1 MPNYSL
7 VANTQFKAR
16 SFDDMIRPYA
26 MYTQEYRAQE
36 DAIADLATKADVWA
50 GLANE
55 QTDPVA
61 YAQYINYANALKD
74 QAAVIADRGLSPSS
88 RQAMLNLKR
97 RYSSEIVP
105 IEQAYTARKAQAEE
119 QRKALLQNPTLMMSR
134 RADTTS
140 LDRYIE
146 NPNLGYESYSGALL
160 TQQAGQAAAA
170 IAKELRDYGKGK
182 PLDGFTRTW
191 LQQHGYTAGEV
202 AFAINHPDDPRAS
215 SVLNTIVNNVMA
227 DSGMADWA
235 DNKTLN
241 QAYNYARQG
250 LWQAVGQ
257 TQVGTYTDEAAKM
270 AAQEA
275 MQERAAIR
283 AANRAKEIEEGKIK
297 KERLRGVNPTSL
309 YTVSEKNNFSNAQKN
324 IDNWV
329 KKGYLGKKLDGS
341 IYVTKKGLN
350 HANEVSNIV
359 GYNSHTSKWADPSFR
374 NFLKEVGA
382 VDDKQA
388 NTQWIGSASAAW
400 SQGNEQYQLK
410 GWSPD
415 KMNKYMAKLQ
425 GGYDTDKETEFVH
438 DYGSSEEQGRAKN
451 MIRRAVGNSNIQVV
465 SYKGPTD
472 GYTYDKDID
481 KKDFVDNYTVL
492 ASKGSK
498 YGQVFVVEDKEGK
511 KYDIRVPEVHREH
524 QASTSRYYISAED
537 AYKNI
542 VALEPQFK
550 AAMGRVNSGT
560 SWENLTEQERKVI
573 TDYYSYS
580 DTYEDMLW
588 KAESEQGNITR
599 GYKTDNLETE

>member
-16 SFDDMIRPYA
+16 NFDDMIRPYV

-61 YAQYINYANALKD
+61 YAQYTNYANALKD
-74 QAAVIADRGLSPSS
+74 QAAVMADRGLNPSS

-140 LDRYIE
+140 LDRYME

-191 LQQHGYTAGEV
+191 LQQHGYTAAEV

-215 SVLNTIVNNVMA
+215 SVLNTIVNNVIA
-227 DSGMADWA
+227 DSGMTNWA

-257 TQVGTYTDEAAKM
+257 TQVGTYTDQAAVM

-275 MQERAAIR
+275 MQKRAEA
-283 AANRAKEIEEGKIK
+283 RAKKAA
-297 KERLRGVNPTSL
+297 RQRQLQLSLTPNFDRRNVRTS
-309 YTVSEKNNFSNAQKN
+309 
-324 IDNWV
+324 
-329 KKGYLGKKLDGS
+329 
-341 IYVTKKGLN
+341 
-350 HANEVSNIV
+350 
-359 GYNSHTSKWADPSFR
+359 
-374 NFLKEVGA
+374 KEVGA
-382 VDDKQA
+382 VAQEAKDWEKYKKYFYKNA
-388 NTQWIGSASAAW
+388 NGNWVLNSKGRKVPLTKIIGGGTNVSSASYITDSDFGRFIKKHGLSGMYNGKVGSGQTATI
-400 SQGNEQYQLK
+400 
-410 GWSPD
+410 D
-415 KMNKYMAKLQ
+415 KMIDRINNT
-425 GGYDTDKETEFVH
+425 YDANIATEYLRGVDPSQYDNVIAVLNRSAH
-438 DYGSSEEQGRAKN
+438 DGKVYNYDRTKS
-451 MIRRAVGNSNIQVV
+451 GNSYSWNRGKEVEVNELTNADIKSATTVFGKHGNYLEV
-465 SYKGPTD
+465 KLKDGTTLNVPASSYTSNYSNMMAGNAGTIEGYRAMLADGKTHYKLPT
-472 GYTYDKDID
+472 GE
-481 KKDFVDNYTVL
+481 VL
-492 ASKGSK
+492 PIESLINS
-498 YGQVFVVEDKEGK
+498 EL
-511 KYDIRVPEVHREH
+511 
-524 QASTSRYYISAED
+524 
-537 AYKNI
+537 N
-542 VALEPQFK
+542 
-550 AAMGRVNSGT
+550 AMGDNFMSSLGLSQVNPM
-560 SWENLTEQERKVI
+560 KV
-573 TDYYSYS
+573 D
-580 DTYEDMLW
+580 
-588 KAESEQGNITR
+588 R
-599 GYKTDNLETE
+599 GEYTTQVY

>member
-16 SFDDMIRPYA
+16 NFDDMIRPYV

-61 YAQYINYANALKD
+61 YAQYTNYANALKD
-74 QAAVIADRGLSPSS
+74 QAAVMADRGLNPSS

-140 LDRYIE
+140 LDRYME

-191 LQQHGYTAGEV
+191 LQQHGYTAAEV

-215 SVLNTIVNNVMA
+215 SVLNTIVNNVIA
-227 DSGMADWA
+227 DSGMTNWA

-257 TQVGTYTDEAAKM
+257 TQVGTYTDQAAVM

-275 MQERAAIR
+275 MQKRAEA
-283 AANRAKEIEEGKIK
+283 RAKKAA
-297 KERLRGVNPTSL
+297 RQRQLQLSLTPNFDRRNVRTS
-309 YTVSEKNNFSNAQKN
+309 
-324 IDNWV
+324 
-329 KKGYLGKKLDGS
+329 
-341 IYVTKKGLN
+341 
-350 HANEVSNIV
+350 
-359 GYNSHTSKWADPSFR
+359 
-374 NFLKEVGA
+374 KEVGA
-382 VDDKQA
+382 VAQEAKDWEKYKKYFYKNA
-388 NTQWIGSASAAW
+388 NGNWVLNSKGRKVPLTKITGGGTNVSSASYITDSDFGRFIKKHGLSGMYNGKVGSGQTATI
-400 SQGNEQYQLK
+400 
-410 GWSPD
+410 D
-415 KMNKYMAKLQ
+415 KMIDRINNT
-425 GGYDTDKETEFVH
+425 YDANIATEYLRGVDPSQYDNVIAVLNRSAH
-438 DYGSSEEQGRAKN
+438 DGKVYNYDRTKS
-451 MIRRAVGNSNIQVV
+451 GNSYSWNRGKEVEVNELTNTDIKSATTVFGKHGNYLEV
-465 SYKGPTD
+465 KLKDGTTLNVPASSYTSNYSNMMAGNAGTIEGYRAMLADGKTHYKLPT
-472 GYTYDKDID
+472 GE
-481 KKDFVDNYTVL
+481 VL
-492 ASKGSK
+492 PIESLINS
-498 YGQVFVVEDKEGK
+498 EL
-511 KYDIRVPEVHREH
+511 
-524 QASTSRYYISAED
+524 
-537 AYKNI
+537 N
-542 VALEPQFK
+542 
-550 AAMGRVNSGT
+550 AMGDNFMSSLGLSQVNPM
-560 SWENLTEQERKVI
+560 KV
-573 TDYYSYS
+573 D
-580 DTYEDMLW
+580 
-588 KAESEQGNITR
+588 R
-599 GYKTDNLETE
+599 GEYTTQVY

>member
-16 SFDDMIRPYA
+16 NFDDMIRPYV

-61 YAQYINYANALKD
+61 YAQYTNYANALKD
-74 QAAVIADRGLSPSS
+74 QAAVMADRGLNPSS

-105 IEQAYTARKAQAEE
+105 IEQAYTTRKAQAEE

-140 LDRYIE
+140 LDRYME

-215 SVLNTIVNNVMA
+215 SVLNTIVNNVIA
-227 DSGMADWA
+227 DSGMTNWA

-257 TQVGTYTDEAAKM
+257 TQVGTYTDQAAVM

-275 MQERAAIR
+275 MQKRAEA
-283 AANRAKEIEEGKIK
+283 RAKKAA
-297 KERLRGVNPTSL
+297 RQRQLQLSLTPNFDRRNVRTS
-309 YTVSEKNNFSNAQKN
+309 
-324 IDNWV
+324 
-329 KKGYLGKKLDGS
+329 
-341 IYVTKKGLN
+341 
-350 HANEVSNIV
+350 
-359 GYNSHTSKWADPSFR
+359 
-374 NFLKEVGA
+374 KEVGA
-382 VDDKQA
+382 VAQEAKDWEKYKKYFYKNA
-388 NTQWIGSASAAW
+388 NGNWVLNSKGRKVPLTKITGGGTNVSSASYIVDSDFGRFIKKHGLSGMYNGKVGSGQTATI
-400 SQGNEQYQLK
+400 
-410 GWSPD
+410 D
-415 KMNKYMAKLQ
+415 KMIDRINNT
-425 GGYDTDKETEFVH
+425 YDANIATEYLRGVDPSQYDNVIAVLNRSAH
-438 DYGSSEEQGRAKN
+438 DGKVYNYDRTKS
-451 MIRRAVGNSNIQVV
+451 GNSYSWNRGKEVEVNELTNTDIKSATTVFGKHGNYLEV
-465 SYKGPTD
+465 KLKDGTTLNVPASSYTSNYSNMMAGNAGTIEGYRAMLADGKTHYKLPT
-472 GYTYDKDID
+472 GEILPIESLI
-481 KKDFVDNYTVL
+481 NSEL
-492 ASKGSK
+492 
-498 YGQVFVVEDKEGK
+498 
-511 KYDIRVPEVHREH
+511 
-524 QASTSRYYISAED
+524 
-537 AYKNI
+537 N
-542 VALEPQFK
+542 
-550 AAMGRVNSGT
+550 AMGDNFMSSLGLSQVNPM
-560 SWENLTEQERKVI
+560 KV
-573 TDYYSYS
+573 D
-580 DTYEDMLW
+580 
-588 KAESEQGNITR
+588 R
-599 GYKTDNLETE
+599 GEYTTQVY

>member
-16 SFDDMIRPYA
+16 NFDDMIRPYV

-61 YAQYINYANALKD
+61 YAQYTNYANALKD
-74 QAAVIADRGLSPSS
+74 QAAVMADRGLNPSS

-140 LDRYIE
+140 LDRYME

-191 LQQHGYTAGEV
+191 LQQHGYTAAEV

-215 SVLNTIVNNVMA
+215 NVLNTIVNNVIA
-227 DSGMADWA
+227 DSGMTNWA

-257 TQVGTYTDEAAKM
+257 TQVGTYTDQAAVM

-275 MQERAAIR
+275 MQKRAAR
-283 AANRAKEIEEGKIK
+283 QRQLQLSLTPNFDR
-297 KERLRGVNPTSL
+297 RNVRTS
-309 YTVSEKNNFSNAQKN
+309 
-324 IDNWV
+324 
-329 KKGYLGKKLDGS
+329 
-341 IYVTKKGLN
+341 
-350 HANEVSNIV
+350 
-359 GYNSHTSKWADPSFR
+359 
-374 NFLKEVGA
+374 KEVGA
-382 VDDKQA
+382 VAQEAKDWEKYKKYFYKNA
-388 NTQWIGSASAAW
+388 NGNWVLNSKGRKVPLTKIIGGGTNVSSASYITDSDFGRFIKKHGLSGMYNGKVGSGQTATI
-400 SQGNEQYQLK
+400 
-410 GWSPD
+410 D
-415 KMNKYMAKLQ
+415 KMIDRINNT
-425 GGYDTDKETEFVH
+425 YDANIATEYLRGVDPSQYDNVIAVLNRSAH
-438 DYGSSEEQGRAKN
+438 DGKVYNYDRTKS
-451 MIRRAVGNSNIQVV
+451 GNSYSWNRGKEVEVNELTNTDIKSATTVFGKHGNYLEV
-465 SYKGPTD
+465 KLKDGTTLNVPASSYTSNYSNMMAGNAGTIEGFRAMLADGKTHYKLPT
-472 GYTYDKDID
+472 GE
-481 KKDFVDNYTVL
+481 VL
-492 ASKGSK
+492 PIESLINS
-498 YGQVFVVEDKEGK
+498 EL
-511 KYDIRVPEVHREH
+511 
-524 QASTSRYYISAED
+524 
-537 AYKNI
+537 N
-542 VALEPQFK
+542 
-550 AAMGRVNSGT
+550 AMGDNFMSSLGLSQVNPM
-560 SWENLTEQERKVI
+560 KV
-573 TDYYSYS
+573 D
-580 DTYEDMLW
+580 
-588 KAESEQGNITR
+588 R
-599 GYKTDNLETE
+599 GEYTTQVY

>member
-1 MPNYSL
+1 MPNYDL

-16 SFDDMIRPYA
+16 SFGDMIRPYA

-61 YAQYINYANALKD
+61 YAQYTNYANALKD
-74 QAAVIADRGLSPSS
+74 QAAVMADRGLNPSS

-140 LDRYIE
+140 LDRYME

-191 LQQHGYTAGEV
+191 LQQHGYTAAEV

-215 SVLNTIVNNVMA
+215 SVLNTIVNNVIA
-227 DSGMADWA
+227 DSGMTNWA

-257 TQVGTYTDEAAKM
+257 TQVGTYTDQAAVM

-275 MQERAAIR
+275 MQKRAEA
-283 AANRAKEIEEGKIK
+283 RAKKAA
-297 KERLRGVNPTSL
+297 RQRQLQLSLTPNFDRRNVRTS
-309 YTVSEKNNFSNAQKN
+309 
-324 IDNWV
+324 
-329 KKGYLGKKLDGS
+329 
-341 IYVTKKGLN
+341 
-350 HANEVSNIV
+350 
-359 GYNSHTSKWADPSFR
+359 
-374 NFLKEVGA
+374 KEVGA
-382 VDDKQA
+382 VAQEAKDWEKYKKYFYKNA
-388 NTQWIGSASAAW
+388 NGNWVLNSKGRKVPLTKITGGGTNVSSASYITDSDFGRFIKKHGLSGMYNGKVGSGQTATI
-400 SQGNEQYQLK
+400 
-410 GWSPD
+410 D
-415 KMNKYMAKLQ
+415 KMIDRINNT
-425 GGYDTDKETEFVH
+425 YDANIATEYLRGVDPSQYDNVIAVLNRSAH
-438 DYGSSEEQGRAKN
+438 DGKVYNYDRTKS
-451 MIRRAVGNSNIQVV
+451 GNSYSWNRGKEVEVNELTNTDIKSATTVFGKHGNYLEV
-465 SYKGPTD
+465 KLKDGTTLNVPASSYTSNYSNMMAGNAGTIEGYRAMLADGKTHYKLPT
-472 GYTYDKDID
+472 GE
-481 KKDFVDNYTVL
+481 VL
-492 ASKGSK
+492 PIESLINS
-498 YGQVFVVEDKEGK
+498 EL
-511 KYDIRVPEVHREH
+511 
-524 QASTSRYYISAED
+524 
-537 AYKNI
+537 N
-542 VALEPQFK
+542 
-550 AAMGRVNSGT
+550 AMGDNFMSSLGLSQVNPM
-560 SWENLTEQERKVI
+560 KV
-573 TDYYSYS
+573 D
-580 DTYEDMLW
+580 
-588 KAESEQGNITR
+588 R
-599 GYKTDNLETE
+599 GEYTTQVY

>member
-16 SFDDMIRPYA
+16 NFDDMIRPYV

-61 YAQYINYANALKD
+61 YAQYTNYANALKD
-74 QAAVIADRGLSPSS
+74 QAAVMADRGLNPSS

-140 LDRYIE
+140 LDRYME

-191 LQQHGYTAGEV
+191 LQQHGYTAAEV

-215 SVLNTIVNNVMA
+215 SVLNTIVNNVIA
-227 DSGMADWA
+227 DSGMTNWA

-257 TQVGTYTDEAAKM
+257 TQVGTYTDQAAVM

-275 MQERAAIR
+275 MQKRAEA
-283 AANRAKEIEEGKIK
+283 RAKKAA
-297 KERLRGVNPTSL
+297 RQRQLQLSLTPNFDRRNVRTS
-309 YTVSEKNNFSNAQKN
+309 
-324 IDNWV
+324 
-329 KKGYLGKKLDGS
+329 
-341 IYVTKKGLN
+341 
-350 HANEVSNIV
+350 
-359 GYNSHTSKWADPSFR
+359 
-374 NFLKEVGA
+374 KEVGA
-382 VDDKQA
+382 VAQEAKDWEKYKKYFYKNA
-388 NTQWIGSASAAW
+388 NGNWVLNSKGRKVPLTKIIGGGTNVSSASYITDSDFGRFIKKHGLSGMYNGKVGSGQTATI
-400 SQGNEQYQLK
+400 
-410 GWSPD
+410 D
-415 KMNKYMAKLQ
+415 KMIDRINNT
-425 GGYDTDKETEFVH
+425 YDANVATEYLRGVDPSQYDNVIAVLNRSAH
-438 DYGSSEEQGRAKN
+438 DGKVYNYDRTKS
-451 MIRRAVGNSNIQVV
+451 GNSYSWNRGKEVEVNELTNADIKSATTVFGKHGNYLEV
-465 SYKGPTD
+465 KFKDGTTLNVPASSYTSNYSNMMAGNAGTIEGYRAMLADGKTHYKLPT
-472 GYTYDKDID
+472 GEILPIESLI
-481 KKDFVDNYTVL
+481 NSEL
-492 ASKGSK
+492 
-498 YGQVFVVEDKEGK
+498 
-511 KYDIRVPEVHREH
+511 
-524 QASTSRYYISAED
+524 
-537 AYKNI
+537 N
-542 VALEPQFK
+542 
-550 AAMGRVNSGT
+550 AMGDNFMSSLGLSQVNPM
-560 SWENLTEQERKVI
+560 KV
-573 TDYYSYS
+573 D
-580 DTYEDMLW
+580 
-588 KAESEQGNITR
+588 R
-599 GYKTDNLETE
+599 GEYTTQVY

>member
-16 SFDDMIRPYA
+16 NFDDMIRPYV

-61 YAQYINYANALKD
+61 YAQYTNYANALKD
-74 QAAVIADRGLSPSS
+74 QAAVMADRGLNPSS

-140 LDRYIE
+140 LDRYME

-191 LQQHGYTAGEV
+191 LQQHGYTAAEV

-215 SVLNTIVNNVMA
+215 SVLNTIVNNVIA
-227 DSGMADWA
+227 DSGMANWA

-257 TQVGTYTDEAAKM
+257 TQVGTYTDQAAVM

-275 MQERAAIR
+275 MQKRAEV
-283 AANRAKEIEEGKIK
+283 RAKKDA
-297 KERLRGVNPTSL
+297 RQRQLQLSLTPNFDRRNVRTS
-309 YTVSEKNNFSNAQKN
+309 
-324 IDNWV
+324 
-329 KKGYLGKKLDGS
+329 
-341 IYVTKKGLN
+341 
-350 HANEVSNIV
+350 
-359 GYNSHTSKWADPSFR
+359 
-374 NFLKEVGA
+374 KEVGA
-382 VDDKQA
+382 VAQEAKDWEKYKKYFYKNA
-388 NTQWIGSASAAW
+388 NGNWVLNSKGRKVPLTKITGGGTNVSSASYITDSDFGRFIKKHGLSGMYNGKVGSGQTATI
-400 SQGNEQYQLK
+400 
-410 GWSPD
+410 D
-415 KMNKYMAKLQ
+415 KMIDRIN
-425 GGYDTDKETEFVH
+425 
-438 DYGSSEEQGRAKN
+438 N
-451 MIRRAVGNSNIQVV
+451 
-465 SYKGPTD
+465 
-472 GYTYDKDID
+472 TYDANIATEYLRGVDPSQYDNVIAVLNRSAHDGKVYNYDRTKSGDSYSWNRGKEVEVNELTNTDIKSATTVFGKHGNYLEVKLKDGTTLN
-481 KKDFVDNYTVL
+481 VPASSYTSNYSNMMAGNAGTIEGFRAMLADGKTHYKLPTGEVL
-492 ASKGSK
+492 PIESLINS
-498 YGQVFVVEDKEGK
+498 EL
-511 KYDIRVPEVHREH
+511 
-524 QASTSRYYISAED
+524 
-537 AYKNI
+537 N
-542 VALEPQFK
+542 
-550 AAMGRVNSGT
+550 AMGDNFMSSLGL
-560 SWENLTEQERKVI
+560 SQINPMKV
-573 TDYYSYS
+573 D
-580 DTYEDMLW
+580 
-588 KAESEQGNITR
+588 R
-599 GYKTDNLETE
+599 GEYTTQVY

>member
-16 SFDDMIRPYA
+16 NFDDMIRPYV

-61 YAQYINYANALKD
+61 YAQYTNYANALKD
-74 QAAVIADRGLSPSS
+74 QAAVIADRGLNPSS

-140 LDRYIE
+140 LDRYME

-191 LQQHGYTAGEV
+191 LQQHGYTAAEV

-215 SVLNTIVNNVMA
+215 SVLNTIVNNVIA
-227 DSGMADWA
+227 DSGMTNWA

-257 TQVGTYTDEAAKM
+257 TQVGTYTDQAAVM

-275 MQERAAIR
+275 MQKRAEA
-283 AANRAKEIEEGKIK
+283 RAKKAA
-297 KERLRGVNPTSL
+297 RQRQLQLSLTPNFDRRNVRTS
-309 YTVSEKNNFSNAQKN
+309 
-324 IDNWV
+324 
-329 KKGYLGKKLDGS
+329 
-341 IYVTKKGLN
+341 
-350 HANEVSNIV
+350 
-359 GYNSHTSKWADPSFR
+359 
-374 NFLKEVGA
+374 KEVGA
-382 VDDKQA
+382 VAQEAKDWEKYKKYFYKNA
-388 NTQWIGSASAAW
+388 NGNWVLNSKGRKVPLTKITGGGTNVSSASYIVDSDFGRFIKKHGLSGMYNGKVGSGQTATI
-400 SQGNEQYQLK
+400 
-410 GWSPD
+410 D
-415 KMNKYMAKLQ
+415 KMIDRINNT
-425 GGYDTDKETEFVH
+425 YDANIATEYLRGVDPSQYDNVIAVLNRSAH
-438 DYGSSEEQGRAKN
+438 DGKVYNYDRTKS
-451 MIRRAVGNSNIQVV
+451 GNSYSWNRGKEVEVNELTNADIKSATTVFGKHGNYLEV
-465 SYKGPTD
+465 KLKDGTTLNVPASSYTSNYSNMMAGNAGTIEGYRAMLADGKTHYKLPT
-472 GYTYDKDID
+472 GEILPIESLI
-481 KKDFVDNYTVL
+481 NSEL
-492 ASKGSK
+492 
-498 YGQVFVVEDKEGK
+498 
-511 KYDIRVPEVHREH
+511 
-524 QASTSRYYISAED
+524 
-537 AYKNI
+537 N
-542 VALEPQFK
+542 
-550 AAMGRVNSGT
+550 AMGDNFMSSLGLSQVNPM
-560 SWENLTEQERKVI
+560 KV
-573 TDYYSYS
+573 D
-580 DTYEDMLW
+580 
-588 KAESEQGNITR
+588 R
-599 GYKTDNLETE
+599 GEYTTQVY

>member
-16 SFDDMIRPYA
+16 NFNDMIRPYV

-61 YAQYINYANALKD
+61 YAQYTNYANALKD
-74 QAAVIADRGLSPSS
+74 QAAVMADRGLNPSS

-140 LDRYIE
+140 LDRYME

-191 LQQHGYTAGEV
+191 LQQHGYTAAEV

-215 SVLNTIVNNVMA
+215 SVLNTIVNNVIA
-227 DSGMADWA
+227 DSGMTNWA

-257 TQVGTYTDEAAKM
+257 TQVGTYTDQAAVM

-275 MQERAAIR
+275 MQKRAAR
-283 AANRAKEIEEGKIK
+283 QRQLQLSLTPNFDR
-297 KERLRGVNPTSL
+297 RNVRTS
-309 YTVSEKNNFSNAQKN
+309 
-324 IDNWV
+324 
-329 KKGYLGKKLDGS
+329 
-341 IYVTKKGLN
+341 
-350 HANEVSNIV
+350 
-359 GYNSHTSKWADPSFR
+359 
-374 NFLKEVGA
+374 KEVGA
-382 VDDKQA
+382 VAQEAKDWEKYKKYFYKNA
-388 NTQWIGSASAAW
+388 NGNWVLNSKGRKVPLTKIIGGGTNVSSASYITDSDFGRFIKKHGLSGMYNGKVGSGQTATI
-400 SQGNEQYQLK
+400 
-410 GWSPD
+410 D
-415 KMNKYMAKLQ
+415 KMIDRINNT
-425 GGYDTDKETEFVH
+425 YDANIATEYLRGVDPSQYDNVIAVLNRSAH
-438 DYGSSEEQGRAKN
+438 DGKVYNYDRTKS
-451 MIRRAVGNSNIQVV
+451 GNSYSWNRGKEVEVNELTNTDIKSATTVFGKHGNYLEV
-465 SYKGPTD
+465 KLKDGTTLNVPASSYTSNYSNMMAGNAGTIEGYRAMLADGKTHYKLPT
-472 GYTYDKDID
+472 GEILPIESLI
-481 KKDFVDNYTVL
+481 NSEL
-492 ASKGSK
+492 
-498 YGQVFVVEDKEGK
+498 
-511 KYDIRVPEVHREH
+511 
-524 QASTSRYYISAED
+524 
-537 AYKNI
+537 N
-542 VALEPQFK
+542 
-550 AAMGRVNSGT
+550 AMGDNFMSSLGLSQVNPM
-560 SWENLTEQERKVI
+560 KV
-573 TDYYSYS
+573 D
-580 DTYEDMLW
+580 
-588 KAESEQGNITR
+588 R
-599 GYKTDNLETE
+599 GEYTTQVY

>member
-1 MPNYSL
+1 MAFRNYSL

-16 SFDDMIRPYA
+16 NFDDMIRPYV

-61 YAQYINYANALKD
+61 YAQYTNYANALKD
-74 QAAVIADRGLSPSS
+74 QAAVMADRGLNPSS

-140 LDRYIE
+140 LDRYME

-191 LQQHGYTAGEV
+191 LQQHGYTAAEV

-215 SVLNTIVNNVMA
+215 SVLNTIVNNVIA
-227 DSGMADWA
+227 DSGMTNWA

-257 TQVGTYTDEAAKM
+257 TQVGTYTDQAAVM

-275 MQERAAIR
+275 MQKRAEA
-283 AANRAKEIEEGKIK
+283 RAKKAA
-297 KERLRGVNPTSL
+297 RQRQLQLNLTPNFDRRNVRTS
-309 YTVSEKNNFSNAQKN
+309 
-324 IDNWV
+324 
-329 KKGYLGKKLDGS
+329 
-341 IYVTKKGLN
+341 
-350 HANEVSNIV
+350 
-359 GYNSHTSKWADPSFR
+359 
-374 NFLKEVGA
+374 KEVGA
-382 VDDKQA
+382 IAQEAKDWEKYKKYFYKNA
-388 NTQWIGSASAAW
+388 NGNWVLNSKGRKVPLTKITGGGTNVSSASYIVDSDFGRFIKKHGLSGMYNGKVGSGQTATI
-400 SQGNEQYQLK
+400 
-410 GWSPD
+410 D
-415 KMNKYMAKLQ
+415 KMIDRIN
-425 GGYDTDKETEFVH
+425 
-438 DYGSSEEQGRAKN
+438 N
-451 MIRRAVGNSNIQVV
+451 
-465 SYKGPTD
+465 
-472 GYTYDKDID
+472 TYDANIATEYLRGVDPSQYDNVIAVLNRSAHDGKVYNYDRTKSGDSYSWNRGKEVEVNELTNADIKSATTVFGKHGNYLEVKLKDGTTLN
-481 KKDFVDNYTVL
+481 VPASSYTSNYSNMMAGNAGTIEGYRAML
-492 ASKGSK
+492 A
-498 YGQVFVVEDKEGK
+498 DGK
-511 KYDIRVPEVHREH
+511 TH
-524 QASTSRYYISAED
+524 
-537 AYKNI
+537 YKLPTGEILPIESLINSE
-542 VALEPQFK
+542 LN
-550 AAMGRVNSGT
+550 AMGDNFMSSLGLSQVNPM
-560 SWENLTEQERKVI
+560 KV
-573 TDYYSYS
+573 D
-580 DTYEDMLW
+580 
-588 KAESEQGNITR
+588 R
-599 GYKTDNLETE
+599 GEYTTQVY

>member
-1 MPNYSL
+1 MAFRNYSL

-16 SFDDMIRPYA
+16 NFDDMIRPYV

-61 YAQYINYANALKD
+61 YAQYTNYANALKD
-74 QAAVIADRGLSPSS
+74 QAAVMADRGLNPSS

-140 LDRYIE
+140 LDRYME

-191 LQQHGYTAGEV
+191 LQQHGYTAAEV

-215 SVLNTIVNNVMA
+215 SVLNTIVNNVIA
-227 DSGMADWA
+227 DSGMTNWA

-257 TQVGTYTDEAAKM
+257 TQVGTYTDQAAVM

-275 MQERAAIR
+275 MQKRAEA
-283 AANRAKEIEEGKIK
+283 RAKKAA
-297 KERLRGVNPTSL
+297 RQRQLQLSLTPNFDRRNVRTS
-309 YTVSEKNNFSNAQKN
+309 
-324 IDNWV
+324 
-329 KKGYLGKKLDGS
+329 
-341 IYVTKKGLN
+341 
-350 HANEVSNIV
+350 
-359 GYNSHTSKWADPSFR
+359 
-374 NFLKEVGA
+374 KEVGA
-382 VDDKQA
+382 VAQEAKDWEKYKKYFYKNA
-388 NTQWIGSASAAW
+388 NGNWVLNSKGRKVPLTKITGGGTNVSSASYITDSDFGRFIKKHGLSGMYNGKVGSGQTATI
-400 SQGNEQYQLK
+400 
-410 GWSPD
+410 D
-415 KMNKYMAKLQ
+415 KMIDRINNT
-425 GGYDTDKETEFVH
+425 YDANIATEYLRGVDPSQYDNVIAVLNRSAH
-438 DYGSSEEQGRAKN
+438 DGKVYNYDRTKS
-451 MIRRAVGNSNIQVV
+451 GNSYSWNRGKEVEVNELTNADIKSATTVFGKHGNYLEV
-465 SYKGPTD
+465 KLKDGTTLNVPASSYTSNYSNMMAGNAGTIEGYRAMLADGKTHYKLPT
-472 GYTYDKDID
+472 GE
-481 KKDFVDNYTVL
+481 VL
-492 ASKGSK
+492 PIESLINS
-498 YGQVFVVEDKEGK
+498 EL
-511 KYDIRVPEVHREH
+511 
-524 QASTSRYYISAED
+524 
-537 AYKNI
+537 N
-542 VALEPQFK
+542 
-550 AAMGRVNSGT
+550 AMGDNFMSSLGLSQVNPM
-560 SWENLTEQERKVI
+560 KV
-573 TDYYSYS
+573 D
-580 DTYEDMLW
+580 
-588 KAESEQGNITR
+588 R
-599 GYKTDNLETE
+599 GEYTTQVY

>member
-16 SFDDMIRPYA
+16 NFDDMIRPYV

-61 YAQYINYANALKD
+61 YAQYTNYANALKD
-74 QAAVIADRGLSPSS
+74 QAAVMADRGLNPSS

-140 LDRYIE
+140 LDRYME

-191 LQQHGYTAGEV
+191 LQQHGYTAAEV

-215 SVLNTIVNNVMA
+215 SVLNTIVNNVIA
-227 DSGMADWA
+227 DSGMTNWA

-257 TQVGTYTDEAAKM
+257 TQVGTYTDQAAVM

-275 MQERAAIR
+275 MQKRAEA
-283 AANRAKEIEEGKIK
+283 RAKKAA
-297 KERLRGVNPTSL
+297 RQRQLQLSLTPNFDRRNVRTS
-309 YTVSEKNNFSNAQKN
+309 
-324 IDNWV
+324 
-329 KKGYLGKKLDGS
+329 
-341 IYVTKKGLN
+341 
-350 HANEVSNIV
+350 
-359 GYNSHTSKWADPSFR
+359 
-374 NFLKEVGA
+374 KEVGA
-382 VDDKQA
+382 VAQEAKDWEKYKKYFYKNA
-388 NTQWIGSASAAW
+388 NGNWVLNSKGRKVPLTKITGGGTNVSSASYIVDSDFGRFIKKHGLSGMYNGKVGSGQTATI
-400 SQGNEQYQLK
+400 
-410 GWSPD
+410 D
-415 KMNKYMAKLQ
+415 KMIDRINNT
-425 GGYDTDKETEFVH
+425 YDANIATEYLRGVDPSQYDNVIAVLNRSAH
-438 DYGSSEEQGRAKN
+438 DGKVYNYDRTKS
-451 MIRRAVGNSNIQVV
+451 GNSYSWNRGKEVEVNELTNADIKSATTVFGKHGNYLEV
-465 SYKGPTD
+465 KLKDGTTLNVPASSYTSNYSNMMAGNAGTIEGYRAMLADGKTHYKLPT
-472 GYTYDKDID
+472 GEILPIESLI
-481 KKDFVDNYTVL
+481 NSEL
-492 ASKGSK
+492 
-498 YGQVFVVEDKEGK
+498 
-511 KYDIRVPEVHREH
+511 
-524 QASTSRYYISAED
+524 
-537 AYKNI
+537 N
-542 VALEPQFK
+542 
-550 AAMGRVNSGT
+550 AMGDNFMSSLGLSQVNPM
-560 SWENLTEQERKVI
+560 KV
-573 TDYYSYS
+573 D
-580 DTYEDMLW
+580 
-588 KAESEQGNITR
+588 R
-599 GYKTDNLETE
+599 GEYTTQVY

>member
-1 MPNYSL
+1 MAFRNYSL

-16 SFDDMIRPYA
+16 NFDDMIRPYV

-61 YAQYINYANALKD
+61 YAQYTNYANALKD
-74 QAAVIADRGLSPSS
+74 QAAIMADRGLNPSS

-140 LDRYIE
+140 LDRYME

-191 LQQHGYTAGEV
+191 LQQHGYTAAEV

-215 SVLNTIVNNVMA
+215 SVLNTIVNNVIA
-227 DSGMADWA
+227 DSGMTNWA

-257 TQVGTYTDEAAKM
+257 TQVGTYTDQAAVM

-275 MQERAAIR
+275 MQKRAEA
-283 AANRAKEIEEGKIK
+283 RAKKAA
-297 KERLRGVNPTSL
+297 RQRQLQLSLTPNFDRRNVRTS
-309 YTVSEKNNFSNAQKN
+309 
-324 IDNWV
+324 
-329 KKGYLGKKLDGS
+329 
-341 IYVTKKGLN
+341 
-350 HANEVSNIV
+350 
-359 GYNSHTSKWADPSFR
+359 
-374 NFLKEVGA
+374 KEVGA
-382 VDDKQA
+382 VAQEAKDWEKYKKYFYKNA
-388 NTQWIGSASAAW
+388 NGNWVLNSKGRKVPLTKITGGGTNVSSASYIVDSDFGRFIKKHGLSGMYNGKVGSGQTATI
-400 SQGNEQYQLK
+400 
-410 GWSPD
+410 D
-415 KMNKYMAKLQ
+415 KMIDRINNT
-425 GGYDTDKETEFVH
+425 YDANIATEYLRGVDPSQYDNVIAVLNRSAH
-438 DYGSSEEQGRAKN
+438 DGKVYNYDRTKS
-451 MIRRAVGNSNIQVV
+451 GNSYSWNRGKEVEVNELTNADIKSATTVFGKHGNYLEV
-465 SYKGPTD
+465 KLKDGTTLNVPASSYTSNYSNMMEGNAGTIEGYRAMLADGKTHYKLPT
-472 GYTYDKDID
+472 GEILPIESLI
-481 KKDFVDNYTVL
+481 NSEL
-492 ASKGSK
+492 
-498 YGQVFVVEDKEGK
+498 
-511 KYDIRVPEVHREH
+511 
-524 QASTSRYYISAED
+524 
-537 AYKNI
+537 N
-542 VALEPQFK
+542 
-550 AAMGRVNSGT
+550 AMGDNFMSSLGLSQVNPM
-560 SWENLTEQERKVI
+560 KV
-573 TDYYSYS
+573 D
-580 DTYEDMLW
+580 
-588 KAESEQGNITR
+588 R
-599 GYKTDNLETE
+599 GEYTTQVY

>member
-16 SFDDMIRPYA
+16 NFDDMIRPYV

-61 YAQYINYANALKD
+61 YAQYTNYANALKD
-74 QAAVIADRGLSPSS
+74 QAAVMADRGLNPSS

-140 LDRYIE
+140 LDRYME

-191 LQQHGYTAGEV
+191 LQQHGYTAAEV

-215 SVLNTIVNNVMA
+215 SVLNTIVNNVIA
-227 DSGMADWA
+227 DSGMTNWA

-257 TQVGTYTDEAAKM
+257 TQVGTYTDQAAVM

-275 MQERAAIR
+275 MQKRAEAR
-283 AANRAKEIEEGKIK
+283 ARKAARQRQLQLSLTPNFDR
-297 KERLRGVNPTSL
+297 RNVRTS
-309 YTVSEKNNFSNAQKN
+309 
-324 IDNWV
+324 
-329 KKGYLGKKLDGS
+329 
-341 IYVTKKGLN
+341 
-350 HANEVSNIV
+350 
-359 GYNSHTSKWADPSFR
+359 
-374 NFLKEVGA
+374 KEVGA
-382 VDDKQA
+382 VAQEAKDWEKYKKYFYKNANGNWVLNSKGRKLPLTKITGGGTNVSSASYIVDSDFGRCIKKHGLSGMYNGKVGSGQTATIDKMIDRINNIYDA
-388 NTQWIGSASAAW
+388 NTATEYLRGVDPSQYDNVIAVLNRSAHD
-400 SQGNEQYQLK
+400 GKVYN
-410 GWSPD
+410 
-415 KMNKYMAKLQ
+415 
-425 GGYDTDKETEFVH
+425 YDRTK
-438 DYGSSEEQGRAKN
+438 S
-451 MIRRAVGNSNIQVV
+451 GNSYSWNRGKEVEVNELTNTDIKSATTVFGKHGNYLEV
-465 SYKGPTD
+465 KLKDGTTLNVPASSYTSNYSNMMAGNAGTIEGFRAMLAYGKTHYKLPT
-472 GYTYDKDID
+472 GE
-481 KKDFVDNYTVL
+481 VL
-492 ASKGSK
+492 PIESLINS
-498 YGQVFVVEDKEGK
+498 EL
-511 KYDIRVPEVHREH
+511 
-524 QASTSRYYISAED
+524 
-537 AYKNI
+537 N
-542 VALEPQFK
+542 
-550 AAMGRVNSGT
+550 AMGDNFMSSLGLSQVNPM
-560 SWENLTEQERKVI
+560 KV
-573 TDYYSYS
+573 D
-580 DTYEDMLW
+580 
-588 KAESEQGNITR
+588 R
-599 GYKTDNLETE
+599 GEYTTQVY

>member
-1 MPNYSL
+1 MPNYDL

-16 SFDDMIRPYA
+16 SFDDLLRPYA

-61 YAQYINYANALKD
+61 YAQYTNYANALKD
-74 QAAVIADRGLSPSS
+74 QAAVMADRGLNPSS

-140 LDRYIE
+140 LDRYME

-191 LQQHGYTAGEV
+191 LQQHGYTAAEV

-215 SVLNTIVNNVMA
+215 SVLNTIVNNVIA
-227 DSGMADWA
+227 DSGMTNWA

-257 TQVGTYTDEAAKM
+257 TQVGTYTDQAAVM

-275 MQERAAIR
+275 MQKRAEA
-283 AANRAKEIEEGKIK
+283 RAKKAA
-297 KERLRGVNPTSL
+297 RQRQLQLSLTPNFDRRNVRTS
-309 YTVSEKNNFSNAQKN
+309 
-324 IDNWV
+324 
-329 KKGYLGKKLDGS
+329 
-341 IYVTKKGLN
+341 
-350 HANEVSNIV
+350 
-359 GYNSHTSKWADPSFR
+359 
-374 NFLKEVGA
+374 KEVGA
-382 VDDKQA
+382 VAQEAKDWEKYKKYFYKNA
-388 NTQWIGSASAAW
+388 NGNWVLNSKGRKVPLTKIIGGGTNVSSASYITDSDFGRFIKKHGLSGMYNGKVGSGQTATIDKMIDRINNTYDANIATEYLRGVDP
-400 SQGNEQYQLK
+400 SQYDNVIAVLNRSAHDGKVYNYDRTKSGNSYSWNRGKEVEINELTNADIKSATTVFGKHGNYLEVKLKDGTTLNVPASSYTSNYSNMMAGNAGTIEGYRAMLADGKTHYQLPT
-410 GWSPD
+410 GEVLPIESLI
-415 KMNKYMAKLQ
+415 N
-425 GGYDTDKETEFVH
+425 
-438 DYGSSEEQGRAKN
+438 SELN
-451 MIRRAVGNSNIQVV
+451 
-465 SYKGPTD
+465 
-472 GYTYDKDID
+472 
-481 KKDFVDNYTVL
+481 
-492 ASKGSK
+492 
-498 YGQVFVVEDKEGK
+498 
-511 KYDIRVPEVHREH
+511 
-524 QASTSRYYISAED
+524 
-537 AYKNI
+537 
-542 VALEPQFK
+542 
-550 AAMGRVNSGT
+550 AMGDNFMSSLGLSQVNPM
-560 SWENLTEQERKVI
+560 KV
-573 TDYYSYS
+573 D
-580 DTYEDMLW
+580 
-588 KAESEQGNITR
+588 R
-599 GYKTDNLETE
+599 GEYTTQVY

>member
-16 SFDDMIRPYA
+16 NFDDMIRPYV

-61 YAQYINYANALKD
+61 YAQYTNYANALKD
-74 QAAVIADRGLSPSS
+74 QAAVMADRGLNPSS

-140 LDRYIE
+140 LDRYME

-160 TQQAGQAAAA
+160 TQQTGQAAAA

-191 LQQHGYTAGEV
+191 LQQHGYTAAEV

-257 TQVGTYTDEAAKM
+257 TQVGTYTDQAAVM

-275 MQERAAIR
+275 MQKRAEA
-283 AANRAKEIEEGKIK
+283 RAKKAA
-297 KERLRGVNPTSL
+297 RQRQLQLSLTPNFDRRNVRTS
-309 YTVSEKNNFSNAQKN
+309 
-324 IDNWV
+324 
-329 KKGYLGKKLDGS
+329 
-341 IYVTKKGLN
+341 
-350 HANEVSNIV
+350 
-359 GYNSHTSKWADPSFR
+359 
-374 NFLKEVGA
+374 KEVGA
-382 VDDKQA
+382 VAQEAKDWEKYKKYFYKNA
-388 NTQWIGSASAAW
+388 NGNWVLNSKGRKLPLTKITGGGTNVSSASYIVDSDFGRFIKKHGLSGMYNGKVGSGQTATI
-400 SQGNEQYQLK
+400 
-410 GWSPD
+410 D
-415 KMNKYMAKLQ
+415 KMIDRINNT
-425 GGYDTDKETEFVH
+425 YDANIATEYLRGVDPSQYDNVIAVLNRSAH
-438 DYGSSEEQGRAKN
+438 DGKVYNYDRTKS
-451 MIRRAVGNSNIQVV
+451 GNSYSWNRGKEVEVNELTNADIKSATTVFGKHGNYLEV
-465 SYKGPTD
+465 KLKDGTTLNVPASSYTSNYSNMMAGNAGTIEGFRAMLADGKTHYKLPT
-472 GYTYDKDID
+472 GE
-481 KKDFVDNYTVL
+481 VL
-492 ASKGSK
+492 PIESLINS
-498 YGQVFVVEDKEGK
+498 EL
-511 KYDIRVPEVHREH
+511 
-524 QASTSRYYISAED
+524 
-537 AYKNI
+537 N
-542 VALEPQFK
+542 
-550 AAMGRVNSGT
+550 AMGDNFMSSLGLSQVNPM
-560 SWENLTEQERKVI
+560 KV
-573 TDYYSYS
+573 D
-580 DTYEDMLW
+580 
-588 KAESEQGNITR
+588 R
-599 GYKTDNLETE
+599 GEYATQVY

>member
-16 SFDDMIRPYA
+16 NFDDMIRPYV

-61 YAQYINYANALKD
+61 YAQYTNYANALKD
-74 QAAVIADRGLSPSS
+74 QAAVIADRGLNPSS

-140 LDRYIE
+140 LDRYME

-191 LQQHGYTAGEV
+191 LQQHGYTAAEV

-215 SVLNTIVNNVMA
+215 SVLNTIVNNVIA
-227 DSGMADWA
+227 DSGMTNWA

-257 TQVGTYTDEAAKM
+257 TQVGTYTDQAAVM

-275 MQERAAIR
+275 MQKRAEAR
-283 AANRAKEIEEGKIK
+283 
-297 KERLRGVNPTSL
+297 
-309 YTVSEKNNFSNAQKN
+309 AQKAARQRQLQLSLTPN
-324 IDNWV
+324 FDRRNV
-329 KKGYLGKKLDGS
+329 R
-341 IYVTKKGLN
+341 
-350 HANEVSNIV
+350 
-359 GYNSHTSKWADPSFR
+359 TS
-374 NFLKEVGA
+374 KEVGA
-382 VDDKQA
+382 VAQEAKDWEKYKKYFYKNA
-388 NTQWIGSASAAW
+388 NGNWVLNSKGRKVPLTKITGGGTNVSSASYIVDSDFGRFIKKHGLSGMYNGKVGSGQTATI
-400 SQGNEQYQLK
+400 
-410 GWSPD
+410 D
-415 KMNKYMAKLQ
+415 KMIDRINNT
-425 GGYDTDKETEFVH
+425 YDANIATEYLRGVDPSQYDNVIAVLNRSAH
-438 DYGSSEEQGRAKN
+438 DGKVYNYDRTKS
-451 MIRRAVGNSNIQVV
+451 GNSYSWNRGKEVEVNELTNADIKSATTVFGKHGNYLEV
-465 SYKGPTD
+465 KLKDGTTLNVPASSYTSNYSNMMAGNAGTIEGYRAMLADGKTHYKLPT
-472 GYTYDKDID
+472 GEILPIESLI
-481 KKDFVDNYTVL
+481 NSEL
-492 ASKGSK
+492 
-498 YGQVFVVEDKEGK
+498 
-511 KYDIRVPEVHREH
+511 
-524 QASTSRYYISAED
+524 
-537 AYKNI
+537 N
-542 VALEPQFK
+542 
-550 AAMGRVNSGT
+550 AMGDNFMSSLGLSQVNPM
-560 SWENLTEQERKVI
+560 KV
-573 TDYYSYS
+573 D
-580 DTYEDMLW
+580 
-588 KAESEQGNITR
+588 R
-599 GYKTDNLETE
+599 GEYTTQVY

>member
-1 MPNYSL
+1 MAFRNYSL

-16 SFDDMIRPYA
+16 NFDDMIRPYV

-61 YAQYINYANALKD
+61 YAQYTNYANALKD
-74 QAAVIADRGLSPSS
+74 QAAVMADRGLNPSS

-140 LDRYIE
+140 LDRYME

-202 AFAINHPDDPRAS
+202 ALAINNPNDPRS
-215 SVLNTIVNNVMA
+215 SKVLNTIVNNVIA
-227 DSGMADWA
+227 DSGMTNWA

-257 TQVGTYTDEAAKM
+257 TQVGTYTDQAAVM

-275 MQERAAIR
+275 MQKRAEA
-283 AANRAKEIEEGKIK
+283 RAKKAA
-297 KERLRGVNPTSL
+297 RQRQLQLSLTPNFDRRSVRTS
-309 YTVSEKNNFSNAQKN
+309 
-324 IDNWV
+324 
-329 KKGYLGKKLDGS
+329 
-341 IYVTKKGLN
+341 
-350 HANEVSNIV
+350 
-359 GYNSHTSKWADPSFR
+359 
-374 NFLKEVGA
+374 KEVGA
-382 VDDKQA
+382 VAQEAKDWEKYKKYFYKNA
-388 NTQWIGSASAAW
+388 NGNWVLNSKGRKVPLTKIIGGGTNVSSASYITDSDFGRFIKKHGLSGMYNGKVGSGQTATI
-400 SQGNEQYQLK
+400 
-410 GWSPD
+410 D
-415 KMNKYMAKLQ
+415 KMIDRINNT
-425 GGYDTDKETEFVH
+425 YDANIATEYLRGVDPSQYDNVIAVLNRSAH
-438 DYGSSEEQGRAKN
+438 DGKVYNYDRTKS
-451 MIRRAVGNSNIQVV
+451 GNSYSWNRGKEVEINELTNADIKSATTVFGKHGNYLEV
-465 SYKGPTD
+465 KLKDGTTLNVPASSYTSNYSNMMAGNAGTIEGYRAMLADGKTHYKLPT
-472 GYTYDKDID
+472 GEILPIESLI
-481 KKDFVDNYTVL
+481 NSEL
-492 ASKGSK
+492 
-498 YGQVFVVEDKEGK
+498 
-511 KYDIRVPEVHREH
+511 
-524 QASTSRYYISAED
+524 
-537 AYKNI
+537 N
-542 VALEPQFK
+542 
-550 AAMGRVNSGT
+550 AMGDNFMSSLGLSQVNPM
-560 SWENLTEQERKVI
+560 KV
-573 TDYYSYS
+573 D
-580 DTYEDMLW
+580 
-588 KAESEQGNITR
+588 R
-599 GYKTDNLETE
+599 GEYTTQVY

>member
-16 SFDDMIRPYA
+16 NFDDMIRPYV

-61 YAQYINYANALKD
+61 YAQYTNYANALKD
-74 QAAVIADRGLSPSS
+74 QAAVMADRGLNPSS

-140 LDRYIE
+140 LDRYME

-160 TQQAGQAAAA
+160 TQQTGQAAAA

-191 LQQHGYTAGEV
+191 LQQHGYTAAEV

-215 SVLNTIVNNVMA
+215 SVLNTIVNNVIA
-227 DSGMADWA
+227 DSGMTNWA

-257 TQVGTYTDEAAKM
+257 TQVGTYTDQAAVM

-275 MQERAAIR
+275 MQKRAEA
-283 AANRAKEIEEGKIK
+283 RAKKAA
-297 KERLRGVNPTSL
+297 RQRQLQLSLTPNFDRRNVRTS
-309 YTVSEKNNFSNAQKN
+309 
-324 IDNWV
+324 
-329 KKGYLGKKLDGS
+329 
-341 IYVTKKGLN
+341 
-350 HANEVSNIV
+350 
-359 GYNSHTSKWADPSFR
+359 
-374 NFLKEVGA
+374 KEVGA
-382 VDDKQA
+382 VAQEAKDWEKYKKYFYKNA
-388 NTQWIGSASAAW
+388 NGNWVLNSKGRKLPLTKITGGGTNVSSASYIVDSDFGRFIKKHGLSGMYNGKVGSGQTATI
-400 SQGNEQYQLK
+400 
-410 GWSPD
+410 D
-415 KMNKYMAKLQ
+415 KMIDRINNT
-425 GGYDTDKETEFVH
+425 YDANIATEYLRGVDPSQYDNVIAVLNRSAH
-438 DYGSSEEQGRAKN
+438 DGKVYNYDRTKS
-451 MIRRAVGNSNIQVV
+451 GNSYSWNRGKEVEVNELTNADIKSATTVFGKHGNYLEV
-465 SYKGPTD
+465 KLKDGTTLNVPASSYTSNYSNMMAGNAGTIEGFRAMLADGKTHYKLPT
-472 GYTYDKDID
+472 GE
-481 KKDFVDNYTVL
+481 VL
-492 ASKGSK
+492 PIESLINS
-498 YGQVFVVEDKEGK
+498 EL
-511 KYDIRVPEVHREH
+511 
-524 QASTSRYYISAED
+524 
-537 AYKNI
+537 N
-542 VALEPQFK
+542 
-550 AAMGRVNSGT
+550 AMGDNFMSSLGLSQVNPM
-560 SWENLTEQERKVI
+560 KV
-573 TDYYSYS
+573 D
-580 DTYEDMLW
+580 
-588 KAESEQGNITR
+588 R
-599 GYKTDNLETE
+599 GEYATQVY

>member
-16 SFDDMIRPYA
+16 NFDDMIRPYV

-61 YAQYINYANALKD
+61 YAQYTNYANALKD
-74 QAAVIADRGLSPSS
+74 QAAVMADRGLNPSS

-140 LDRYIE
+140 LDRYME

-191 LQQHGYTAGEV
+191 LQQHGYTAAEV

-215 SVLNTIVNNVMA
+215 SVLNTIVNNVIA
-227 DSGMADWA
+227 DSGMTNWA

-257 TQVGTYTDEAAKM
+257 TQVGTYTDQAAVM

-275 MQERAAIR
+275 MQKRAEA
-283 AANRAKEIEEGKIK
+283 RAKKAA
-297 KERLRGVNPTSL
+297 RQRQLQLSLTPNFDRRNVRTS
-309 YTVSEKNNFSNAQKN
+309 
-324 IDNWV
+324 
-329 KKGYLGKKLDGS
+329 
-341 IYVTKKGLN
+341 
-350 HANEVSNIV
+350 
-359 GYNSHTSKWADPSFR
+359 
-374 NFLKEVGA
+374 KEVGA
-382 VDDKQA
+382 VAQEAKDWEKYKKYFYKNA
-388 NTQWIGSASAAW
+388 NGNWVLNSKGRKVPLTKITGGGTNVSSASYITDSDFGRFIKKHGLSGMYNGKVGSGQTATIDKMIDRINNTYDANIATEYLRGVDP
-400 SQGNEQYQLK
+400 SQYDNVIAVLNRSAHDGKVYNYDRTKSGNSYSWNRGKEVEINELTNADIKSATTVFGKHGNYLEVKLKDGTTLNVPASSYTSNYSNMMAGNAGTIEGYRAMLADGKTHYQLPT
-410 GWSPD
+410 GEVLPIESLI
-415 KMNKYMAKLQ
+415 N
-425 GGYDTDKETEFVH
+425 
-438 DYGSSEEQGRAKN
+438 SELN
-451 MIRRAVGNSNIQVV
+451 
-465 SYKGPTD
+465 
-472 GYTYDKDID
+472 
-481 KKDFVDNYTVL
+481 
-492 ASKGSK
+492 
-498 YGQVFVVEDKEGK
+498 
-511 KYDIRVPEVHREH
+511 
-524 QASTSRYYISAED
+524 
-537 AYKNI
+537 
-542 VALEPQFK
+542 
-550 AAMGRVNSGT
+550 AMGDNFMSSLGLSQVNPM
-560 SWENLTEQERKVI
+560 KV
-573 TDYYSYS
+573 D
-580 DTYEDMLW
+580 
-588 KAESEQGNITR
+588 R
-599 GYKTDNLETE
+599 GEYTTQVY

>member
-16 SFDDMIRPYA
+16 NFDDMIRPYV

-61 YAQYINYANALKD
+61 YAQYTNYANALKD
-74 QAAVIADRGLSPSS
+74 QAAVMADRGLNPSS

-140 LDRYIE
+140 LDRYME

-191 LQQHGYTAGEV
+191 LQQHGYTAAEV

-215 SVLNTIVNNVMA
+215 SVLNTIVNNVIA
-227 DSGMADWA
+227 DSGMTNWA

-257 TQVGTYTDEAAKM
+257 TQVGTYTDQAAVM

-275 MQERAAIR
+275 MQKRAEA
-283 AANRAKEIEEGKIK
+283 RAKKAA
-297 KERLRGVNPTSL
+297 RQRQLQLSLTPNFDRRNVRTS
-309 YTVSEKNNFSNAQKN
+309 
-324 IDNWV
+324 
-329 KKGYLGKKLDGS
+329 
-341 IYVTKKGLN
+341 
-350 HANEVSNIV
+350 
-359 GYNSHTSKWADPSFR
+359 
-374 NFLKEVGA
+374 KEVGA
-382 VDDKQA
+382 VAQEAKDWEKYKKYFYKNA
-388 NTQWIGSASAAW
+388 NGNWVLNSKGRKVPLTKIIGGGTNVSSASYITDSDFGRFIKKHGLSGMYNGKVGSGQTATI
-400 SQGNEQYQLK
+400 
-410 GWSPD
+410 D
-415 KMNKYMAKLQ
+415 KMIDRINNT
-425 GGYDTDKETEFVH
+425 YDANIATEYLRGVDPSQYDNVIAVLNRSAH
-438 DYGSSEEQGRAKN
+438 DGKVYNYDRTKS
-451 MIRRAVGNSNIQVV
+451 GNSYSWNRGKEVEVNELTNADIKSATTVFGKHGNYLEV
-465 SYKGPTD
+465 KLKDGTTLNVPASSYTSNYSNMMAGNTGTIEGYRAMLADGKTHYKLPT
-472 GYTYDKDID
+472 GE
-481 KKDFVDNYTVL
+481 VL
-492 ASKGSK
+492 PIESLINS
-498 YGQVFVVEDKEGK
+498 EL
-511 KYDIRVPEVHREH
+511 
-524 QASTSRYYISAED
+524 
-537 AYKNI
+537 N
-542 VALEPQFK
+542 
-550 AAMGRVNSGT
+550 AMGDNFMSSLGLSQVNPM
-560 SWENLTEQERKVI
+560 KV
-573 TDYYSYS
+573 D
-580 DTYEDMLW
+580 
-588 KAESEQGNITR
+588 R
-599 GYKTDNLETE
+599 GEYTTQVY

>member
-7 VANTQFKAR
+7 AANTQFKAR
-16 SFDDMIRPYA
+16 NFDDMIRPYV

-61 YAQYINYANALKD
+61 YAQYTNYANALKD
-74 QAAVIADRGLSPSS
+74 QAAIIADRGLSPSS

-140 LDRYIE
+140 LDRYME

-202 AFAINHPDDPRAS
+202 AFAINHPNDPRAS

-275 MQERAAIR
+275 MQEGAAIR
-283 AANRAKEIEEGKIK
+283 ATNKAKEIEKEKIK
-297 KERLRGVNPTSL
+297 KERLKGVNPTSL

-388 NTQWIGSASAAW
+388 KTQWIGSASASW

-415 KMNKYMAKLQ
+415 KMNKYMTKLQ

-472 GYTYDKDID
+472 GYTYDKDIN
-481 KKDFVDNYTVL
+481 KKDFIDNYTVL

-524 QASTSRYYISAED
+524 QASTSRYYTSAED

-550 AAMGRVNSGT
+550 AAVGRVNSGT
-560 SWENLTEQERKVI
+560 SWESLTEQERKVI

>member
-16 SFDDMIRPYA
+16 NFDDMIRPYV

-55 QTDPVA
+55 QTDPIA
-61 YAQYINYANALKD
+61 YAQYTNYANALKD
-74 QAAVIADRGLSPSS
+74 QAAVMADRGLNPSS

-140 LDRYIE
+140 LDRYME

-191 LQQHGYTAGEV
+191 LQQHGYTAAEV

-215 SVLNTIVNNVMA
+215 SVLNTIVNNVIA
-227 DSGMADWA
+227 DSGMTNWA

-257 TQVGTYTDEAAKM
+257 TQVGTYTDQAAVM

-275 MQERAAIR
+275 MQKRAEA
-283 AANRAKEIEEGKIK
+283 RAKKAA
-297 KERLRGVNPTSL
+297 RQRQLQLSLTPNVDRRNVRTS
-309 YTVSEKNNFSNAQKN
+309 
-324 IDNWV
+324 
-329 KKGYLGKKLDGS
+329 
-341 IYVTKKGLN
+341 
-350 HANEVSNIV
+350 
-359 GYNSHTSKWADPSFR
+359 
-374 NFLKEVGA
+374 KEVGA
-382 VDDKQA
+382 VAQEAKDWEKYKKYFYKNA
-388 NTQWIGSASAAW
+388 NGNWVLNSKGRKVPLTKITGGGTNVSSASYIVDSDFGRFIKKHGLSGMYNGKVGSGQTATI
-400 SQGNEQYQLK
+400 
-410 GWSPD
+410 D
-415 KMNKYMAKLQ
+415 KMIDRINNT
-425 GGYDTDKETEFVH
+425 YDANIATEYLRGVDPSQYDNVIAVLNRSAH
-438 DYGSSEEQGRAKN
+438 DGKVYNYDRTKS
-451 MIRRAVGNSNIQVV
+451 GNSYSWNRGKEVEVNELTNADIKSATTVFGKHGNYLEV
-465 SYKGPTD
+465 KLKDGTTLNVPASSYTSNYSNMMAGNAGTIEGYRAMLADGKTHYKLPT
-472 GYTYDKDID
+472 GE
-481 KKDFVDNYTVL
+481 VL
-492 ASKGSK
+492 PIESLINS
-498 YGQVFVVEDKEGK
+498 EL
-511 KYDIRVPEVHREH
+511 
-524 QASTSRYYISAED
+524 
-537 AYKNI
+537 N
-542 VALEPQFK
+542 
-550 AAMGRVNSGT
+550 AMGDNFMSSLGLSQVNPM
-560 SWENLTEQERKVI
+560 KV
-573 TDYYSYS
+573 D
-580 DTYEDMLW
+580 
-588 KAESEQGNITR
+588 R
-599 GYKTDNLETE
+599 GEYTTQVY

>member
-1 MPNYSL
+1 MAFRNYSL

-16 SFDDMIRPYA
+16 NFDDMIRPYV

-61 YAQYINYANALKD
+61 YAQYTNYANALKD
-74 QAAVIADRGLSPSS
+74 QAAIMADRGLNPSS

-140 LDRYIE
+140 LDRYME

-191 LQQHGYTAGEV
+191 LQQHGYTAAEV

-215 SVLNTIVNNVMA
+215 SVLNTIVNNVIA
-227 DSGMADWA
+227 DSGMTNWA

-257 TQVGTYTDEAAKM
+257 TQVGTYTDQAAVM

-275 MQERAAIR
+275 MQKRAEA
-283 AANRAKEIEEGKIK
+283 RAKKAA
-297 KERLRGVNPTSL
+297 RQRQLQLSLTPNFDRRNVRTS
-309 YTVSEKNNFSNAQKN
+309 
-324 IDNWV
+324 
-329 KKGYLGKKLDGS
+329 
-341 IYVTKKGLN
+341 
-350 HANEVSNIV
+350 
-359 GYNSHTSKWADPSFR
+359 
-374 NFLKEVGA
+374 KEVGA
-382 VDDKQA
+382 VAQEAKDWEKYKKYFYKNA
-388 NTQWIGSASAAW
+388 NGNWVLNSKGRKVPLTKIIGGGTNVSSASYITDSDFGRFIKKHGLSGMYNGKVGSGQTATI
-400 SQGNEQYQLK
+400 
-410 GWSPD
+410 D
-415 KMNKYMAKLQ
+415 KMIDRINNT
-425 GGYDTDKETEFVH
+425 YDANIATEYLRGVDPSQYDNVIAVLNRSAH
-438 DYGSSEEQGRAKN
+438 DGKVYNYDRTKS
-451 MIRRAVGNSNIQVV
+451 GNSYSWNRGKEVEINELTNADIKSATTVFGKHGNYLEV
-465 SYKGPTD
+465 KLKDGTTLNVPASSYTSNYSNMMAGNAGTIEGYRAMLADGKTHYKLPT
-472 GYTYDKDID
+472 GE
-481 KKDFVDNYTVL
+481 VL
-492 ASKGSK
+492 PIESLINS
-498 YGQVFVVEDKEGK
+498 EL
-511 KYDIRVPEVHREH
+511 
-524 QASTSRYYISAED
+524 
-537 AYKNI
+537 N
-542 VALEPQFK
+542 
-550 AAMGRVNSGT
+550 AMGDNFMSSLGLSQVNPM
-560 SWENLTEQERKVI
+560 KV
-573 TDYYSYS
+573 D
-580 DTYEDMLW
+580 
-588 KAESEQGNITR
+588 R
-599 GYKTDNLETE
+599 GEYTTQVY

>member
-16 SFDDMIRPYA
+16 NFDDMIRPYV

-61 YAQYINYANALKD
+61 YAQYTNYANALKD
-74 QAAVIADRGLSPSS
+74 QAAVMADRGLNPSS

-140 LDRYIE
+140 LDRYME

-191 LQQHGYTAGEV
+191 LQQHGYTAAEV

-215 SVLNTIVNNVMA
+215 SVLNTIVNNVIA
-227 DSGMADWA
+227 DSGMTNWA

-257 TQVGTYTDEAAKM
+257 TQVGTYTDQAAVM

-275 MQERAAIR
+275 MQKRAEAR
-283 AANRAKEIEEGKIK
+283 ANKAARQRQLQLSLTPNFDR
-297 KERLRGVNPTSL
+297 RNVRTS
-309 YTVSEKNNFSNAQKN
+309 
-324 IDNWV
+324 
-329 KKGYLGKKLDGS
+329 
-341 IYVTKKGLN
+341 
-350 HANEVSNIV
+350 
-359 GYNSHTSKWADPSFR
+359 
-374 NFLKEVGA
+374 KEVGA
-382 VDDKQA
+382 VAQEAKDWEKYKKYFYENA
-388 NTQWIGSASAAW
+388 NGNWVLNSKGRKLPLTKITGGGTNVSSASYIVDSDFGRFIKKHGLSGMYNGKVGSGQTATIDKMIDRINNTYDANIATEYLRGVDP
-400 SQGNEQYQLK
+400 SQYDNVIAVLNRSAHDGKVYNYDRTKSGNSYSWNRDKEVEINELTNADIKSATTVFGKHGNYLEVKLKDGTTLNVPASSYTSNYSNMMAGNAGTIEGYRAMLADGKTHYQLPT
-410 GWSPD
+410 GEVLPIESLI
-415 KMNKYMAKLQ
+415 N
-425 GGYDTDKETEFVH
+425 
-438 DYGSSEEQGRAKN
+438 SELN
-451 MIRRAVGNSNIQVV
+451 
-465 SYKGPTD
+465 
-472 GYTYDKDID
+472 
-481 KKDFVDNYTVL
+481 
-492 ASKGSK
+492 
-498 YGQVFVVEDKEGK
+498 
-511 KYDIRVPEVHREH
+511 
-524 QASTSRYYISAED
+524 
-537 AYKNI
+537 
-542 VALEPQFK
+542 
-550 AAMGRVNSGT
+550 AMGDNFMSSLGLSQVNPM
-560 SWENLTEQERKVI
+560 KV
-573 TDYYSYS
+573 D
-580 DTYEDMLW
+580 
-588 KAESEQGNITR
+588 R
-599 GYKTDNLETE
+599 GEYTTQVY

>member
-1 MPNYSL
+1 MAFRNYSL

-16 SFDDMIRPYA
+16 NFDDMIRPYV

-61 YAQYINYANALKD
+61 YAQYTNYANALKD
-74 QAAVIADRGLSPSS
+74 QAAVMADRGLNPSS

-140 LDRYIE
+140 LDRYME

-191 LQQHGYTAGEV
+191 LQQHGYTAAEV

-215 SVLNTIVNNVMA
+215 SVLNTIVNNVIA
-227 DSGMADWA
+227 DSGMTNWA

-257 TQVGTYTDEAAKM
+257 TQVGTYTDQAAVM

-275 MQERAAIR
+275 MQKRAEA
-283 AANRAKEIEEGKIK
+283 RAKKAA
-297 KERLRGVNPTSL
+297 RQRQLQLNLTPNFDRRNVRTS
-309 YTVSEKNNFSNAQKN
+309 
-324 IDNWV
+324 
-329 KKGYLGKKLDGS
+329 
-341 IYVTKKGLN
+341 
-350 HANEVSNIV
+350 
-359 GYNSHTSKWADPSFR
+359 
-374 NFLKEVGA
+374 KEVGA
-382 VDDKQA
+382 VAQEAKDWEKYKKYFYKNA
-388 NTQWIGSASAAW
+388 NGNWVLNSKGRKVPLTKITGGGTNVSSASYIVDSDFGRFIKKHGLSGMYNGKVGSGQTATI
-400 SQGNEQYQLK
+400 
-410 GWSPD
+410 D
-415 KMNKYMAKLQ
+415 KMIDRINNT
-425 GGYDTDKETEFVH
+425 YDANIATEYLRGVDPSQYDNVIAVLNRSAH
-438 DYGSSEEQGRAKN
+438 DGKVYNYDRTKS
-451 MIRRAVGNSNIQVV
+451 GNSYSWNRGKEVEVNELTNADIKSATTVFGKHGNYLEV
-465 SYKGPTD
+465 KLKDGTTLNVPASSYTSNYSNMMAGNAGTIEGYRAMLADGKTHYKLPT
-472 GYTYDKDID
+472 GEILPIESLI
-481 KKDFVDNYTVL
+481 NSEL
-492 ASKGSK
+492 
-498 YGQVFVVEDKEGK
+498 
-511 KYDIRVPEVHREH
+511 
-524 QASTSRYYISAED
+524 
-537 AYKNI
+537 N
-542 VALEPQFK
+542 
-550 AAMGRVNSGT
+550 AMGDNFMSSLGLSQVNPM
-560 SWENLTEQERKVI
+560 KV
-573 TDYYSYS
+573 D
-580 DTYEDMLW
+580 
-588 KAESEQGNITR
+588 R
-599 GYKTDNLETE
+599 GEYTTQVY

>member
-1 MPNYSL
+1 MAFRNYSL

-16 SFDDMIRPYA
+16 NFDDMIRPYV

-61 YAQYINYANALKD
+61 YAQYTNYANALKD
-74 QAAVIADRGLSPSS
+74 QAAIMADRGLNPSS

-140 LDRYIE
+140 LDRYME

-191 LQQHGYTAGEV
+191 LQQHGYTAAEV

-215 SVLNTIVNNVMA
+215 SVLNTIVNNVIA
-227 DSGMADWA
+227 DSGMTNWA

-257 TQVGTYTDEAAKM
+257 TQVGTYTDQAAVM

-275 MQERAAIR
+275 MQKRAEA
-283 AANRAKEIEEGKIK
+283 RAKKAA
-297 KERLRGVNPTSL
+297 RQRQLQLSLTPNFDRRNVRTS
-309 YTVSEKNNFSNAQKN
+309 
-324 IDNWV
+324 
-329 KKGYLGKKLDGS
+329 
-341 IYVTKKGLN
+341 
-350 HANEVSNIV
+350 
-359 GYNSHTSKWADPSFR
+359 
-374 NFLKEVGA
+374 KEVGA
-382 VDDKQA
+382 VAQEAKDWEKYKKYFYKNA
-388 NTQWIGSASAAW
+388 NGNWVLNSKGRKVPLTKITGGGTNVSSASYITDSDFGRFIKKHGLSGMYNGKVGSGQTATI
-400 SQGNEQYQLK
+400 
-410 GWSPD
+410 D
-415 KMNKYMAKLQ
+415 KMIDRINNT
-425 GGYDTDKETEFVH
+425 YDANIATEYLRGVDPSQYDNVIAVLNRSAH
-438 DYGSSEEQGRAKN
+438 DGKVYNYDRTKS
-451 MIRRAVGNSNIQVV
+451 GNSYSWNRGKEVEVNELTNADIKSATTVFGKHGNYLEV
-465 SYKGPTD
+465 KLKDGTTLNVPASSYTSNYSNMMAGNAGTIEGFRAMLADGKTHYKLPT
-472 GYTYDKDID
+472 GE
-481 KKDFVDNYTVL
+481 VL
-492 ASKGSK
+492 PIESLINS
-498 YGQVFVVEDKEGK
+498 EL
-511 KYDIRVPEVHREH
+511 
-524 QASTSRYYISAED
+524 
-537 AYKNI
+537 N
-542 VALEPQFK
+542 
-550 AAMGRVNSGT
+550 AMGDNFMSSLGLSQVNPM
-560 SWENLTEQERKVI
+560 KV
-573 TDYYSYS
+573 D
-580 DTYEDMLW
+580 
-588 KAESEQGNITR
+588 R
-599 GYKTDNLETE
+599 GEYTTQVY

>member
-16 SFDDMIRPYA
+16 NFDDMIRPYV

-61 YAQYINYANALKD
+61 YAQYTNYANALKD
-74 QAAVIADRGLSPSS
+74 QAAVMADRGLNPSS

-140 LDRYIE
+140 LDRYME

-191 LQQHGYTAGEV
+191 LQQHGYTAAEV

-215 SVLNTIVNNVMA
+215 SVLNTIVNNVIA
-227 DSGMADWA
+227 DSGMTNWA

-257 TQVGTYTDEAAKM
+257 TQVGTYTDQAAVM

-275 MQERAAIR
+275 MQKRAEA
-283 AANRAKEIEEGKIK
+283 RAKKAA
-297 KERLRGVNPTSL
+297 RQRQLQLSLTPNFDRRNVRTS
-309 YTVSEKNNFSNAQKN
+309 
-324 IDNWV
+324 
-329 KKGYLGKKLDGS
+329 
-341 IYVTKKGLN
+341 
-350 HANEVSNIV
+350 
-359 GYNSHTSKWADPSFR
+359 
-374 NFLKEVGA
+374 KEVGA
-382 VDDKQA
+382 VAQEAKDWEKYKKYFYKNA
-388 NTQWIGSASAAW
+388 NGNWVLNSKGRKVPLTKIIGGGTNVSSASYITDSDFGRFIKKHGLSGMYNGKVGSGQTATI
-400 SQGNEQYQLK
+400 
-410 GWSPD
+410 D
-415 KMNKYMAKLQ
+415 KMIDRINNT
-425 GGYDTDKETEFVH
+425 YDANVATEYLRGVDPSQYDNVIAVLNRSAH
-438 DYGSSEEQGRAKN
+438 DGKVYNYDRTKS
-451 MIRRAVGNSNIQVV
+451 GNSYSWNRGKEVEVNELTNADIKSATTVFGKHGNYLEV
-465 SYKGPTD
+465 KLKDGTTLNVPASSYTSNYSNMMAGNAGTIEGYRAMLADGKTHYKLPT
-472 GYTYDKDID
+472 GEILPIESLI
-481 KKDFVDNYTVL
+481 NSEL
-492 ASKGSK
+492 
-498 YGQVFVVEDKEGK
+498 
-511 KYDIRVPEVHREH
+511 
-524 QASTSRYYISAED
+524 
-537 AYKNI
+537 N
-542 VALEPQFK
+542 
-550 AAMGRVNSGT
+550 AMGDNFMSSLGLSQVNPM
-560 SWENLTEQERKVI
+560 KV
-573 TDYYSYS
+573 D
-580 DTYEDMLW
+580 
-588 KAESEQGNITR
+588 R
-599 GYKTDNLETE
+599 GEYTTQVY

>member
-1 MPNYSL
+1 MAFRNYSL

-16 SFDDMIRPYA
+16 NFDDMIRPYV

-61 YAQYINYANALKD
+61 YAQYTNYANALKD
-74 QAAVIADRGLSPSS
+74 QAAVMADRGLNPSS

-140 LDRYIE
+140 LDRYME

-191 LQQHGYTAGEV
+191 LQQHGYTAAEV

-215 SVLNTIVNNVMA
+215 SVLNTIVNNVIA
-227 DSGMADWA
+227 DSGMTNWA

-257 TQVGTYTDEAAKM
+257 TQVGTYTDQAAVM

-275 MQERAAIR
+275 MQKRAEAR
-283 AANRAKEIEEGKIK
+283 AEKAARQRQLQLSLTPNFDR
-297 KERLRGVNPTSL
+297 RNVRTS
-309 YTVSEKNNFSNAQKN
+309 
-324 IDNWV
+324 
-329 KKGYLGKKLDGS
+329 
-341 IYVTKKGLN
+341 
-350 HANEVSNIV
+350 
-359 GYNSHTSKWADPSFR
+359 
-374 NFLKEVGA
+374 KEVGA
-382 VDDKQA
+382 VAQEAKDWEKYKKYFYKNA
-388 NTQWIGSASAAW
+388 NGNWVLNSKGRKVPLTKIIGGGTNVSSASYITDSDFGRFIKKHGLSGMYNGKVGSGQTATI
-400 SQGNEQYQLK
+400 
-410 GWSPD
+410 D
-415 KMNKYMAKLQ
+415 KMIDRINNT
-425 GGYDTDKETEFVH
+425 YDANIATEYLRGVDPSQYDNVIAVLNRSAH
-438 DYGSSEEQGRAKN
+438 DGKVYNYDRTKS
-451 MIRRAVGNSNIQVV
+451 GNSYSWNRGKEVEVNELTNADIKSATTVFGKHGNYLEV
-465 SYKGPTD
+465 KLKDGTTLNVPASSYTSNYSNMMAGNAGTIEGYRAMLADGKTHYKLPT
-472 GYTYDKDID
+472 GEILPIESLI
-481 KKDFVDNYTVL
+481 NSEL
-492 ASKGSK
+492 
-498 YGQVFVVEDKEGK
+498 
-511 KYDIRVPEVHREH
+511 
-524 QASTSRYYISAED
+524 
-537 AYKNI
+537 N
-542 VALEPQFK
+542 
-550 AAMGRVNSGT
+550 AMGDNFMSSLGLSQVNPM
-560 SWENLTEQERKVI
+560 KV
-573 TDYYSYS
+573 D
-580 DTYEDMLW
+580 
-588 KAESEQGNITR
+588 R
-599 GYKTDNLETE
+599 GEYTTQVY

>member
-16 SFDDMIRPYA
+16 NFDDMIRPYV

-61 YAQYINYANALKD
+61 YAQYTNYANALKD
-74 QAAVIADRGLSPSS
+74 QAAVMADRGLNPSS

-119 QRKALLQNPTLMMSR
+119 QRRALLQNPTLMMSR

-140 LDRYIE
+140 LDRYME

-191 LQQHGYTAGEV
+191 LQQHGYTAAEV

-215 SVLNTIVNNVMA
+215 SVLNTIVNNVIA
-227 DSGMADWA
+227 DSGMTNWA

-257 TQVGTYTDEAAKM
+257 TQVGTYTDQAAVM

-275 MQERAAIR
+275 MQKRAET
-283 AANRAKEIEEGKIK
+283 RAKNAA
-297 KERLRGVNPTSL
+297 RQRQLQLSLTPNFDRRNVRTS
-309 YTVSEKNNFSNAQKN
+309 
-324 IDNWV
+324 
-329 KKGYLGKKLDGS
+329 
-341 IYVTKKGLN
+341 
-350 HANEVSNIV
+350 
-359 GYNSHTSKWADPSFR
+359 
-374 NFLKEVGA
+374 KEVGA
-382 VDDKQA
+382 VAQEAKDWEKYKKYFYKNA
-388 NTQWIGSASAAW
+388 NGNWVLNSKGRKVPLTKIIGGGTNVSSASYITDSDFGRFIKKHGLSGMYNGKVGSGQTATI
-400 SQGNEQYQLK
+400 
-410 GWSPD
+410 D
-415 KMNKYMAKLQ
+415 KMIDRINNT
-425 GGYDTDKETEFVH
+425 YDANVATEYLRGVDPSQYDNVIAVLNRSAH
-438 DYGSSEEQGRAKN
+438 DGKVYNYDRTKS
-451 MIRRAVGNSNIQVV
+451 GNSYSWNRGKEVEVNELTNADIKSATTVFGKHGNYLEV
-465 SYKGPTD
+465 KLKDGTTLNVPASSYTSNYSNMMAGNAGTIEGYRAMLADGKTHYKLPT
-472 GYTYDKDID
+472 GE
-481 KKDFVDNYTVL
+481 VL
-492 ASKGSK
+492 PIESLINS
-498 YGQVFVVEDKEGK
+498 EL
-511 KYDIRVPEVHREH
+511 
-524 QASTSRYYISAED
+524 
-537 AYKNI
+537 N
-542 VALEPQFK
+542 
-550 AAMGRVNSGT
+550 AMGDNFMSSLGLSQVNPM
-560 SWENLTEQERKVI
+560 KV
-573 TDYYSYS
+573 D
-580 DTYEDMLW
+580 
-588 KAESEQGNITR
+588 R
-599 GYKTDNLETE
+599 GEYTTQVY